1 MMKKI
6 ILILAL
12 ISEISLSGR
21 TQSPLTKV
29 NPEEKV
35 KQLKDK
41 LGLTDDQVTKIK
53 AIYTQQNVKV
63 DSLKKV
69 TASNTKVQEVL
80 KSSDD
85 KIKKVLTPVQ
95 AAAYKKLS
103 DVKDSKMLKSIGF

>member
-1 MMKKI
+1 MKKV
-6 ILILAL
+6 ILILTL
-12 ISEISLSGR
+12 ILGISLGGR
-21 TQSPLTKV
+21 AQSLLTKV

-41 LGLTDDQVTKIK
+41 LGLTDAQVTKIK
-53 AIYTQQNVKV
+53 AIYTQQNGKM

-69 TASNTKVQEVL
+69 AASNTKVQEVL

-85 KIKKVLTPVQ
+85 KIKAVLTPVQ
-95 AAAYKKLS
+95 GAAYKKMS

>member
-6 ILILAL
+6 ILILVL
-12 ISEISLSGR
+12 ISAIFLGGHAQSL
-21 TQSPLTKV
+21 LTKV
-29 NPEEKV
+29 NPDEKV

-53 AIYTQQNVKV
+53 AIYKQQNGRV

-69 TASNTKVQEVL
+69 AASNAKVQEVL

-85 KIKKVLTPVQ
+85 KIKKILTPIQ
-95 AAAYKKLS
+95 AAAFKKLS
-103 DVKDSKMLKSIGF
+103 DAKDSKMLKSIGF